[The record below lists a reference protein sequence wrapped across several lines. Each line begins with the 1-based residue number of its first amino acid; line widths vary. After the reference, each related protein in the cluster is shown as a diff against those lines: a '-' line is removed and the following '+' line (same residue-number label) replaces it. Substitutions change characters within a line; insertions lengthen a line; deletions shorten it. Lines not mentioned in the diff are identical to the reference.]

1 MISRGYLKDVEPKEI
16 SWLWRPYI
24 AFGKVTLIQGDTGIG
39 KTSLMVKVMA
49 DLSNG
54 LYPPT
59 MFRERL
65 LPQETGDPITT
76 YYVSIENGIADT
88 IVPLFNRV
96 GGNNEFVQY
105 QDEMKEHFVLTGD
118 EVRECV
124 SISGA
129 KLIVVD
135 PWQQFLDDASSS
147 DNNAMRAM
155 IRDVQ
160 NAAEETGAAVVLCGN
175 YTKAAVRSDM
185 GKGIGASELFNT
197 LRSVLTVKYGDSPSE
212 RCMIASKMSFLGKE
226 VTPVRFVQD
235 EDYRKSY
242 VFDDEVDELEAGEEV
257 VESASKADLTAAF
270 LADLLKDGPMDSNDV
285 KRAVQAS
292 GFSMTTVQRVKDKI
306 VVVERQP
313 NKSSTWMLR

>member
-1 MISRGYLKDVEPKEI
+1 
-16 SWLWRPYI
+16 
-24 AFGKVTLIQGDTGIG
+24 
-39 KTSLMVKVMA
+39 MVKVMA

-124 SISGA
+124 RISGA

-175 YTKAAVRSDM
+175 YTKAVVRSDM

-235 EDYRKSY
+235 EDYRISY